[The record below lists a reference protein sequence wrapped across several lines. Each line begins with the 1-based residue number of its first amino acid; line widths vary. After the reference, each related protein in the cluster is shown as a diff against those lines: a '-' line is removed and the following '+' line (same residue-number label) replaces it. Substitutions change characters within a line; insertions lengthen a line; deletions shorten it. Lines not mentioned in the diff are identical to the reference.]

1 MRKLKNENGMLN
13 IISDILVKTGIE
25 RIEPEGLKNFVQE
38 LTEIKQQRRKD
49 NEYFSLIFASLFQM
63 ITTESKQVVIDFSGD
78 DQSGILV
85 KKNQVLPSGG
95 FCFFGWIRINIIN
108 QEIAEKPMIIF
119 KFSSIRLKNIELS
132 YYKGKLIY
140 SVIYTLNLC

>member
-25 RIEPEGLKNFVQE
+25 RIEPEGLKIFVQE

-63 ITTESKQVVIDFSGD
+63 ITTESKQVVIDFPGD
-78 DQSGILV
+78 DQSGISI
-85 KKNQVLPSGG
+85 KKNQVLPCGG

-108 QEIAEKPMIIF
+108 LEIAEKPMIIF
-119 KFSSIRLKNIELS
+119 KISSIKLKNIELS

-140 SVIYTLNLC
+140 SVIFIY